1 MTYIIKSSLLD
12 YNEHAAIL
20 PAIQHFTDDGYPK
33 NQGPIAIAPIAEVKL
48 DEMLTDE
55 IITKLVKMQLT
66 LDDINSF
73 RVIYSTYEQ
82 AYESIQ
88 RAKIEYNRLSYR
100 EPRIVGGTMGIDALE
115 IVKLSDLI
123 PEINMTSSTSK
134 DYLSKLDT
142 YFASATYV

>member
-1 MTYIIKSSLLD
+1 MTYIIKSSLLG
-12 YNEHAAIL
+12 YNKHASIL
-20 PAIQHFTDDGYPK
+20 PVIQHFTDSSPK
-33 NQGPIAIAPIAEVKL
+33 NRGPIAIAPIAEVKL
-48 DEMLTDE
+48 DKMLTDE
-55 IITKLVKMQLT
+55 IITKLVKMQLMS
-66 LDDINSF
+66 DDINSF

-88 RAKIEYNRLSYR
+88 RAKIEYNRLTYR

-115 IVKLSDLI
+115 IVKLSDLM